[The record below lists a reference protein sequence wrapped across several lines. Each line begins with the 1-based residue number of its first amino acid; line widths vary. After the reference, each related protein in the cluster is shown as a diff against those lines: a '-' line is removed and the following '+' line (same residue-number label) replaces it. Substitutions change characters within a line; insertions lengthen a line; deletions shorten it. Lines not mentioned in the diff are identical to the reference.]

1 MLLWN
6 FSFEFGCFY
15 YLKIFYWNIST
26 VDWNLDKKCLGL
38 YEPQLKFLFDIRID
52 SETKKQHAGTL
63 HLFLQRILCQENL
76 LAHLSVSFA
85 FSECLLRSK
94 LNQAMWNSGI
104 TERHIFHCSF
114 SLFDT
119 NSRFLSKNSKGLLE
133 FELIRSAAVY
143 SFQVQTSI
151 CWPLF

>member
-52 SETKKQHAGTL
+52 FETKKQHAGTL
-63 HLFLQRILCQENL
+63 HYFLQRISCQENPP
-76 LAHLSVSFA
+76 AHLSVSLA
-85 FSECLLRSK
+85 FWNVNFD
-94 LNQAMWNSGI
+94 LNLIKRLETQVSLNVIFFTALFPFLTQIVGSYQRIVKVYWNS
-104 TERHIFHCSF
+104 S
-114 SLFDT
+114 
-119 NSRFLSKNSKGLLE
+119 
-133 FELIRSAAVY
+133 
-143 SFQVQTSI
+143 
-151 CWPLF
+151 